1 MTWGFKYVDKP
12 FFPNNYCDQM
22 IGNITEEE
30 GKILIQKVVHDLL
43 NDTRPNTWEKEFLYS
58 INNQL
63 PVRDLSEK
71 QLSVLTK
78 IKQKYL
84 ISAR

>member
-1 MTWGFKYVDKP
+1 MIWGFKYVDKP

-22 IGNITEEE
+22 IGNITKEE
-30 GKILIQKVVHDLL
+30 GKVLIQKVVHGLL
-43 NDTRPNTWEKEFLYS
+43 NDTRPNTWEKEFLS
-58 INNQL
+58 NINDQL

-71 QLSVLTK
+71 QLSVLNK